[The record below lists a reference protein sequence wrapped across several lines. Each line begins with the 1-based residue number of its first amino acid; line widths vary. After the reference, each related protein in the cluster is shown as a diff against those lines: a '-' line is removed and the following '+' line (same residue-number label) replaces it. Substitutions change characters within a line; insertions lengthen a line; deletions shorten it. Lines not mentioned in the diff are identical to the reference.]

1 MNWGVKIFLTLLV
14 FIIVAVSTGVYM
26 VSQDHDSLV
35 EDDYYEK
42 GLTFDSEY
50 DHKTNVDIFEAEP
63 SIEVENNYLV
73 ISFQQH
79 KNSGTIQLRRAS
91 DSSLD
96 EAYRFSTDSKV
107 YRLPISNLSSGK
119 WKVLINWEHNKTS
132 FMHEKTF
139 NVP

>member
-42 GLTFDSEY
+42 GLTYDSEY
-50 DHKTNVDIFEAEP
+50 DHKTNVEVYQAEP
-63 SIEVENNYLV
+63 SIEVEGDKLV
-73 ISFQQH
+73 VSFQQAG
-79 KNSGTIQLRRAS
+79 NAGTIHLQRAS

-96 EAYRFSTDSKV
+96 EEYQFSTQSKI
-107 YRLPISNLSSGK
+107 YALPISDLSGGK
-119 WKVLINWEHNKTS
+119 WKVLINWEHNKTP
-132 FMHEKTF
+132 FMHEEIF
-139 NVP
+139 NIP